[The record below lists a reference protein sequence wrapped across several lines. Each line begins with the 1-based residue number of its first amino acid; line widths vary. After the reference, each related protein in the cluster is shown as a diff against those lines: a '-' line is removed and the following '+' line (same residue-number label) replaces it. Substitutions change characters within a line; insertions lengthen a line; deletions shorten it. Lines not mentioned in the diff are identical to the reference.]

1 MLNRSRQILQQTF
14 GYADFRPLQG
24 ESIQKVLEKKDSLV
38 IMPTGGGK
46 SLIYQIPALL
56 FDGLTIV
63 ISPLISLMKDQVEQL
78 REHGVSALYLNSTLT
93 PDEYRQNVS
102 EVRAG
107 RVRLLNLAPETLMM
121 KATLEIRSEL
131 RVDCFTIDEA
141 YCISEWGHDFRPD
154 YRLLADVRKN
164 YPEAVC
170 LALTATATPN
180 VHDDIHN
187 ILDKTDSAVFATSF
201 HRDNVHFNLRS

>member
-63 ISPLISLMKDQVEQL
+63 ISPLISLLKDQVQQL
-78 REHGVSALYLNSTLT
+78 REHGVAALYLNIKPK
-93 PDEYRQNVS
+93 PDKYWHNVN

-107 RVRLLNLAPETLMM
+107 RVKLL
-121 KATLEIRSEL
+121 
-131 RVDCFTIDEA
+131 
-141 YCISEWGHDFRPD
+141 
-154 YRLLADVRKN
+154 
-164 YPEAVC
+164 
-170 LALTATATPN
+170 
-180 VHDDIHN
+180 
-187 ILDKTDSAVFATSF
+187 
-201 HRDNVHFNLRS
+201 

>member
-24 ESIQKVLEKKDSLV
+24 EAIQKVLEKKDSLV
-38 IMPTGGGK
+38 IMPTDGGK

-93 PDEYRQNVS
+93 PDEYRHNVS
-102 EVRAG
+102 EVSAV
-107 RVRLLNLAPETLMM
+107 RVRLLYLWTETLLL
-121 KATLEIRSEL
+121 KDY
-131 RVDCFTIDEA
+131 V
-141 YCISEWGHDFRPD
+141 IS
-154 YRLLADVRKN
+154 
-164 YPEAVC
+164 
-170 LALTATATPN
+170 
-180 VHDDIHN
+180 I
-187 ILDKTDSAVFATSF
+187 
-201 HRDNVHFNLRS
+201 